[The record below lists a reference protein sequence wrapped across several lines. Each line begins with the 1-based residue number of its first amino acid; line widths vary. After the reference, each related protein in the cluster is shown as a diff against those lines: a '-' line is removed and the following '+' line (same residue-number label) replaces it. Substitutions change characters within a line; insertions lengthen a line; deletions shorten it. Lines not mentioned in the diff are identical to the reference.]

1 MLTTDK
7 QNVEVVC
14 SVSRHSKWAAHHVVV
29 TIIFNYYPPL
39 VDFFGSQLFSN
50 RQHWRFPY
58 KGHRWSSASPQDSS
72 DRRTTGQKRHWCLI
86 KSTIAATIRAH
97 LFRDCH
103 PAASSSV
110 QRNHQNKVADCN
122 RLRRPTREQ
131 FTGWLRQKRTYIHTW
146 SSCLARH
153 HKLFFCQ
160 RHRLLLNGAFAQKSS
175 GMFTRQS
182 LRSDRTSRKPPKHP
196 ALNWR
201 LILISPAAIANDL
214 NAISSKNCHTIMA
227 LHVLLLLIPPRHYY
241 YYPREEDVSDIRS
254 KICYILLSRIHI
266 AYICMNTVA
275 ACNSWGSIAPS
286 FLTWLEWGDILNK
299 PKNGAFIPFP
309 LTSNWSSVLSLRRP
323 SWISV
328 DGHRPNS
335 IPIHRLLVC
344 PRSFDYSFF
353 RWLIFFVQ
361 LRFTSLVNLS
371 LRVVLSPSS
380 SYASSSK

>member
-1 MLTTDK
+1 MLTTDQ

-110 QRNHQNKVADCN
+110 QKNHQNKVADCN

-182 LRSDRTSRKPPKHP
+182 LRSDRTSRKPP
-196 ALNWR
+196 
-201 LILISPAAIANDL
+201 
-214 NAISSKNCHTIMA
+214 
-227 LHVLLLLIPPRHYY
+227 
-241 YYPREEDVSDIRS
+241 
-254 KICYILLSRIHI
+254 
-266 AYICMNTVA
+266 
-275 ACNSWGSIAPS
+275 
-286 FLTWLEWGDILNK
+286 
-299 PKNGAFIPFP
+299 
-309 LTSNWSSVLSLRRP
+309 
-323 SWISV
+323 
-328 DGHRPNS
+328 
-335 IPIHRLLVC
+335 
-344 PRSFDYSFF
+344 
-353 RWLIFFVQ
+353 
-361 LRFTSLVNLS
+361 
-371 LRVVLSPSS
+371 
-380 SYASSSK
+380 